1 MKGRLDSRDSNTC
14 SCVTGCKITS
24 PRLVSA
30 SACRVVRLLYVN
42 GGGVVRKLD
51 LSGGR
56 GPFIYTRHGGRWAYC
71 ALCLSEGPHAGV
83 SAGIMHDT
91 DGVQV

>member
-42 GGGVVRKLD
+42 GGGVVRKLE

-56 GPFIYTRHGGRWAYC
+56 GPFIYTRHGGR
-71 ALCLSEGPHAGV
+71 
-83 SAGIMHDT
+83 
-91 DGVQV
+91 